1 MLKQNSDQASANIR
15 LAVFDCDGT
24 LVDSQLSIISSMFAS
39 FDANNLKR
47 PTSQSIREIVGLP
60 LLETFRRLAPGLD
73 DSTHDQLR
81 SGYKEA
87 FSKLRQDD
95 LVDEALYPGIQQIL
109 RALDENG
116 WLLGVAT
123 GKGTDGLMN
132 TLRGHGLEDH
142 FVTLQ
147 TADKAR
153 GKPHPEMLLN
163 AMAEAGAVSNNTVMI
178 GDTTFDIEMA
188 VNARVRAIG
197 VSWGYHEPDAL
208 IRAGAEKV
216 VSTMNELL
224 ETLFESVE

>member
-132 TLRGHGLEDH
+132 TLRPY
-142 FVTLQ
+142 
-147 TADKAR
+147 
-153 GKPHPEMLLN
+153 KPRIKP
-163 AMAEAGAVSNNTVMI
+163 G
-178 GDTTFDIEMA
+178 
-188 VNARVRAIG
+188 
-197 VSWGYHEPDAL
+197 
-208 IRAGAEKV
+208 
-216 VSTMNELL
+216 
-224 ETLFESVE
+224 ESRTRKCS